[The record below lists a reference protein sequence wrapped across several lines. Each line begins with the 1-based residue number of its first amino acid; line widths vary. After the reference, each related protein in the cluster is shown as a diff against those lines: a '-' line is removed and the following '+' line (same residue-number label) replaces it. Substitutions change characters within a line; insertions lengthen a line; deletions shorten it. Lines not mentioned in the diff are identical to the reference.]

1 MTIERIIPRYC
12 VGQAIVQGDEG
23 PASEVAQGVQVHGVV
38 VRHGEKQEK
47 EDGEAGQEA
56 EGEKEENNT
65 QGRRHMSMDG
75 MEVKR
80 QMRSA
85 LSQSEDVNTS
95 DDATTDCVQCAQCC
109 IVSSSACVASFTQL
123 FTMRSMKVRMCL

>member
-1 MTIERIIPRYC
+1 MLPQT
-12 VGQAIVQGDEG
+12 
-23 PASEVAQGVQVHGVV
+23 
-38 VRHGEKQEK
+38 
-47 EDGEAGQEA
+47 
-56 EGEKEENNT
+56 NL
-65 QGRRHMSMDG
+65 G

-109 IVSSSACVASFTQL
+109 IVSSSSACVASFTQL
-123 FTMRSMKVRMCL
+123 FTMRSMKCENVLVVVLVVVHNVP